1 MSSSRGNSDWLDK
14 YQSDLKAIRLER
26 EAGSLKMA
34 VDWRKFKLR
43 DFAYECILRR
53 HGYDMVKRLERA
65 VADGYWEDDN
75 TGPAGGSVVESDE
88 RFRAVM
94 LQVAKYFGDQG
105 SEELRD
111 RCEREARGEETFLVY
126 TEGGES
132 AGGNDAAHT
141 ADGGQDGIAKVPDE
155 EVDDTVQD
163 MEDGKCDIVKRED
176 TGKEDIG
183 PNSLVGARIEDR
195 PRVTQG
201 ENRVVWN
208 PASSYLDTDNW
219 PAEGFADDDPAA
231 NYMIDILQ
239 FFNSR
244 CENRVSSATV
254 LAIETPEHEDRRL
267 RPFQQALRFVEGK
280 SHTNFFLQNPKRKG
294 RIMGKVQFDKIGLTI
309 LIQAVRMVV
318 GSYGDL
324 GHIPPLGEHK
334 TRLNASK
341 GAMDFIRHNED
352 RQTCYVFVEP
362 YRPEGVRSALAALQ
376 AGVRYSTAGHV
387 LFYVI
392 PVDEARRQGR
402 LGAVLD
408 IHPVMGWDE

>member
-26 EAGSLKMA
+26 EAESLKMA

-43 DFAYECILRR
+43 DFAYECVIRR
-53 HGYDMVKRLERA
+53 YGYDMVKRLERA

-75 TGPAGGSVVESDE
+75 TGPAGGSVVESDQ

-105 SEELRD
+105 NEELRD
-111 RCEREARGEETFLVY
+111 RCEREARGEETFLVH
-126 TEGGES
+126 TEGGEN
-132 AGGNDAAHT
+132 AGGNDPAHT
-141 ADGGQDGIAKVPDE
+141 ADGGQGGIAEVPDE
-155 EVDDTVQD
+155 GVGDTVQD

-176 TGKEDIG
+176 VDKEDIG
-183 PNSLVGARIEDR
+183 PNFLVGARIEDR

-201 ENRVVWN
+201 ETSVVWK
-208 PASSYLDTDNW
+208 PGKSYLDADDW
-219 PAEGFADDDPAA
+219 PAEGFDDDDPAA
-231 NYMIDILQ
+231 VYMIDILKW
-239 FFNSR
+239 FTSR
-244 CENRVSSATV
+244 CESRVAADTV
-254 LAIETPEHEDRRL
+254 LAMETPEHEDRKL
-267 RPFQQALRFVEGK
+267 RPFQQALQLGKGK
-280 SHTNFFLQNPKRKG
+280 SNTNFFLQNPKRMG
-294 RIMGKVQFDKIGLTI
+294 RIMGKVKFDKIGLTI
-309 LIQAVRMVV
+309 LIQAVRTVV
-318 GSYGDL
+318 NGYVDR
-324 GHIPPLGEHK
+324 GHIPPLSEHIN
-334 TRLNASK
+334 RLNASN
-341 GAMDFIRHNED
+341 GAMDFLRHDED

-392 PVDEARRQGR
+392 PVDEARRKGR

-408 IHPVMGWDE
+408 IHPIMGWDS